1 MEQLV
6 ELINTIGFPI
16 AMVIYFIYDK
26 NKANEKMMET
36 QKENTQVLANTL
48 SSNTDSIVKNTII
61 LEKLLS
67 KLGIEDI

>member
-1 MEQLV
+1 MNELV
-6 ELINTIGFPI
+6 DLINTIGFPI

-26 NKANEKMMET
+26 NKMNEKMMES
-36 QKENTQVLANTL
+36 QKENTEVLANTL

>member
-1 MEQLV
+1 MNELV
-6 ELINTIGFPI
+6 DLINTIGFPI

-26 NKANEKMMET
+26 NKMNEKMMAS
-36 QKENTQVLANTL
+36 QKENTEVLANTL

>member
-1 MEQLV
+1 MQEFV
-6 ELINTIGFPI
+6 DLINSIGFPI

-26 NKANEKMMET
+26 NKTNEKMMQT
-36 QKENTQVLANTL
+36 QKESTEVLANTL

-67 KLGIEDI
+67 KLHIEDI

>member
-1 MEQLV
+1 MQEFV
-6 ELINTIGFPI
+6 DLINSIGFPI

-26 NKANEKMMET
+26 NKTNEKMIES
-36 QKENTQVLANTL
+36 QKESTQVLANTL

-67 KLGIEDI
+67 KLHIEDI